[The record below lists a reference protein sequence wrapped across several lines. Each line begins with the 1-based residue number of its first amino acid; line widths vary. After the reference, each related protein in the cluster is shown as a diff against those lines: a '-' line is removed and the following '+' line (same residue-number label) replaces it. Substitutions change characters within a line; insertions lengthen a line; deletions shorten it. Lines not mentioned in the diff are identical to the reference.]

1 MHLKTSAS
9 TSSRCQQ
16 YLDVKLIFF
25 FWNFWTSSIS
35 VIDNQVPNHFRFEME
50 EKRFEIEG
58 KYQLGLSRSVWT
70 LARSEY
76 IYSSVGKLIS
86 GI

>member
-1 MHLKTSAS
+1 
-9 TSSRCQQ
+9 
-16 YLDVKLIFF
+16 
-25 FWNFWTSSIS
+25 
-35 VIDNQVPNHFRFEME
+35 ME